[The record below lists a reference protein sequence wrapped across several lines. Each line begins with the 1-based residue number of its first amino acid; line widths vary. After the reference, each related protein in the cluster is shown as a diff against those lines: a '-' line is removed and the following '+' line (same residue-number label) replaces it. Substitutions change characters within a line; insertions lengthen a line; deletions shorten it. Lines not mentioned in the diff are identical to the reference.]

1 MKTDVK
7 HMKKLVT
14 AALCLALCLVL
25 PFLTANNM
33 ALGNMLSLM
42 HLPVLLCGLVCG
54 WPFGLLIGFIAPLM
68 RSFLLSA
75 PPLMVAVPM
84 AFELAAYGFIS
95 GFLARRLPKNLKS
108 LYIALIS
115 ALLCGRVVWGI
126 VMTLITLKGSSFTF
140 TAFMAGAFTNAIPG
154 IILQLVA
161 IPAIVFTLQKIRK
174 APAEV

>member
-1 MKTDVK
+1 MQTDVK

-75 PPLMVAVPM
+75 PPLMIAVPM
-84 AFELAAYGFIS
+84 AFELAAYGLVAGLLYSLFRGKKVGIY
-95 GFLARRLPKNLKS
+95 LALVP
-108 LYIALIS
+108 ALVAGRIVAAVVKFAMLGLGYLQS
-115 ALLCGRVVWGI
+115 FTLGQFVQSYLIIQWPAILLQL
-126 VMTLITLKGSSFTF
+126 TLI
-140 TAFMAGAFTNAIPG
+140 P
-154 IILQLVA
+154 
-161 IPAIVFTLQKIRK
+161 IVVFALQKAK
-174 APAEV
+174 LVE

>member
-1 MKTDVK
+1 MQTDVK

-84 AFELAAYGFIS
+84 AFELAAYGLVAGLLYSLFRGKKAGIYLALVPALVAGRIVAAVVKFAML
-95 GFLARRLPKNLKS
+95 GFGYLQSFTLS
-108 LYIALIS
+108 QFVQSYLIIQWP
-115 ALLCGRVVWGI
+115 AILLQL
-126 VMTLITLKGSSFTF
+126 TLI
-140 TAFMAGAFTNAIPG
+140 P
-154 IILQLVA
+154 
-161 IPAIVFTLQKIRK
+161 IVVFALQKAK
-174 APAEV
+174 LVE

>member
-1 MKTDVK
+1 MQTDVK

-75 PPLMVAVPM
+75 PPLMIAVPM
-84 AFELAAYGFIS
+84 AFELAAYGLVAGLLYSLFRGKKVDIY
-95 GFLARRLPKNLKS
+95 LALVP
-108 LYIALIS
+108 ALVAGRIVAAVVKFAMLGLGYLQS
-115 ALLCGRVVWGI
+115 FTLSQFVQSYLIIQWPAILLQL
-126 VMTLITLKGSSFTF
+126 TLI
-140 TAFMAGAFTNAIPG
+140 P
-154 IILQLVA
+154 
-161 IPAIVFTLQKIRK
+161 IVVFALQKAK
-174 APAEV
+174 LVE